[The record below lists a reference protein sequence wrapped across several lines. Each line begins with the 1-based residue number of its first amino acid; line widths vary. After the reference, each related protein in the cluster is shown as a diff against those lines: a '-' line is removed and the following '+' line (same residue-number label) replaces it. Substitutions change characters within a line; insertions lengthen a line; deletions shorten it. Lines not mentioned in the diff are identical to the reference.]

1 MAILFNTLL
10 PQKTVAAETNTSSV
24 STEDSDKESD
34 TKDSE
39 ENTETPN
46 ENGVTVGEIAEANI
60 ENSLANIEVIQQTL
74 ETLRSEIENSKE
86 STTLNSNNVGTIK
99 EGLKLIEEKLQEAY
113 NNLDE
118 SRSSISSNKAM
129 LEEVHTTVLELS
141 RNIRTNSSDVN
152 AQKSLIEDNSVRLYE
167 VLVQLS
173 GIEEKFKS
181 ISNLLNQQK
190 NEEKE
195 SNIILATYDDLHYI
209 WLLFSTVIILSLPLA
224 FTLTHTKIAL
234 ADHIPQT
241 QGVILI
247 YIGAIIGYFTIGF
260 GLMYGIT
267 SSGWLGTSNFLP
279 FDDFSQSPSSDQAG
293 ITYLF
298 PIIPFFLYKLGFILL
313 AVLII
318 YQIIGRQLS
327 SMTHLLLALFVST
340 LLIPVYSHWIWA
352 DQLIESNKG
361 WLAQASFIDQAGA
374 ITINSIAAW
383 FAFIIAWKI
392 GSTLPPPEIGQAVD
406 DDEKISYSAST
417 VLLLWLN
424 WISLTTG
431 TTPLENH
438 FISNVMI
445 NVSLAA
451 AGGAFIA
458 FLHYG
463 FFNAGMERINHTLG
477 GTVAGLVAI
486 AACVE
491 IVTFLEALVIGS
503 LAGLFYNL
511 SYAFI
516 RKYFLK
522 KTWQIRSAHLVA
534 IHGTSG
540 VWGALA
546 VVVFGSEGNFDMPNV
561 VQLTPQLQGIVVA
574 FIYSFVLAQVAL
586 TFIKLSHKKKVKAT
600 T

>member
-1 MAILFNTLL
+1 MRIAMYSINQPHSLSQKIVLLLLFLSMVLLFNALL
-10 PQKTVAAETNTSSV
+10 TQKTVAAETETASAKTN
-24 STEDSDKESD
+24 DSDNNDD
-34 TKDSE
+34 TKDSNKDSKDNKE
-39 ENTETPN
+39 AADDNDA
-46 ENGVTVGEIAEANI
+46 TVGEIAEANI
-60 ENSLANIEVIQQTL
+60 EDSLANIEVIQQTL
-74 ETLRSEIENSKE
+74 GALRSEIENSKE
-86 STTLNSNNVGTIK
+86 STTLNRNNVGTIK

-118 SRSSISSNKAM
+118 SRNSISSNKAM
-129 LEEVHTTVLELS
+129 LEEINSKVLELS
-141 RNIRTNSSDVN
+141 RSIRTNSSDVG

-181 ISNLLNQQK
+181 ISNLLNQKK

-247 YIGAIIGYFTIGF
+247 YIAAIIGYFTIGF

-279 FDDFSQSPSSDQAG
+279 FDDLAQTSSSNQAG

-298 PIIPFFLYKLGFILL
+298 PIIPFFLYKLGVILL

-318 YQIIGRQLS
+318 YHIIGRQLS
-327 SMTHLLLALFVST
+327 SMSHLLLALFVST
-340 LLIPVYSHWIWA
+340 LLIPIYSHWIWA

-361 WLAQASFIDQAGA
+361 WLAQINFIDQAGA

-392 GSTLPPPEIGQAVD
+392 GSTLPPPEIGQTVD

-431 TTPLENH
+431 TASLENH
-438 FISNVMI
+438 LISNVII

-463 FFNAGMERINHTLG
+463 FF
-477 GTVAGLVAI
+477 
-486 AACVE
+486 
-491 IVTFLEALVIGS
+491 
-503 LAGLFYNL
+503 
-511 SYAFI
+511 
-516 RKYFLK
+516 
-522 KTWQIRSAHLVA
+522 
-534 IHGTSG
+534 
-540 VWGALA
+540 
-546 VVVFGSEGNFDMPNV
+546 
-561 VQLTPQLQGIVVA
+561 
-574 FIYSFVLAQVAL
+574 
-586 TFIKLSHKKKVKAT
+586 
-600 T
+600 